1 MAGSLTDEDY
11 MKLSIIVPVYNV
23 EEYIE
28 KCIDS
33 LVEIN
38 CEDFEIICVNDGSTD
53 NSLEKLEK
61 YKRKYP
67 DLVKVY
73 TKLNGGLSEARN
85 YGLKNALGRYVGFVD
100 SDDWVNPE
108 VYSSMLE
115 KAERENADVVIA
127 DYMEIY
133 PDRNVEKR
141 DMQIGNRFVY
151 EATVC
156 NKIFKSDLF
165 DNIKFPVGLWYEDNA
180 VTYKLL
186 FLAEKITKVDRIMY
200 YYRRNRKGSIMSS
213 QKNPKIYDMEGIAV
227 SLTAFFSNQVLS
239 PQDKEDI
246 EYLFIRN
253 VVFRQ
258 LPKIVLLE
266 FPHILT
272 IKNKIKKQ
280 YEILEKSYPEWYQNR
295 LLVND
300 DTKYFYGKIG
310 KHHVKKLILFKKSLF
325 LLLVISLS
333 ERLKRKNEI
342 TL

>member
-1 MAGSLTDEDY
+1 

-23 EEYIE
+23 EEYID
-28 KCIDS
+28 KCMDS
-33 LVEIN
+33 LVKIN

-61 YKRKYP
+61 YKKGYP

-73 TKLNGGLSEARN
+73 TKHNGGLSEARN
-85 YGLKNALGRYVGFVD
+85 YGLKNASGSYIGFVD

-108 VYSSMLE
+108 VYSFMLE
-115 KAERENADVVIA
+115 RAEREDADIAIA

-133 PDRNVEKR
+133 PDKNIEKR
-141 DMQIGNRFVY
+141 DVQIGNKFVY

-156 NKIFKSDLF
+156 NKIFKKNLF
-165 DNIKFPVGLWYEDNA
+165 KNIRFPVGLWYEDNA

-186 FLAEKITKVDRIMY
+186 FLAEKIIKVNRVMY
-200 YYRRNRKGSIMSS
+200 YYRRNRKGSIMTS
-213 QKNPKIYDMEGIAV
+213 QKNPKIYDMEGVAA
-227 SLTAFFSNQVLS
+227 SLTAFFSIQVLS

-272 IKNKIKKQ
+272 IKNKIKNQ
-280 YEILEKSYPEWYQNR
+280 YKILEKSYPEWYQNR
-295 LLVND
+295 LLIND

-310 KHHVKKLILFKKSLF
+310 KNHIKKLVLFKKSLF
-325 LLLVISLS
+325 LLLVVGLYG
-333 ERLKRKNEI
+333 RLKRKNEKA
-342 TL
+342 